1 MSNDQEGFDLSEAA
15 TEEERFVR
23 EKLTEELGRE
33 PTRDEIDDWLR
44 EHTESY

>member
-1 MSNDQEGFDLSEAA
+1 MSNDQEGLSEAA

-33 PTRDEIDDWLR
+33 PTREEIDEWLR
-44 EHTESY
+44 EHTEGY